1 MTIKYIE
8 RLVKM
13 DQEKRGVS
21 EHDHTEGYVDYAM
34 AAWLFDMR
42 FNEPCDTYF
51 HNEDDYADF
60 REGTPERD
68 QWECRES
75 NWEMCGS
82 GKFINHPKD
91 FIIRHRYARPTY
103 AQVLRWIEKEWGAR
117 IRYSAHGHEIRV
129 DHLNIPID
137 KYESVIETFSI
148 KIGKPISPIQLLQR
162 TTESI
167 MARLRLCG
175 YSVPTMPDYAL

>member
-1 MTIKYIE
+1 MTIKYVE

-13 DQEKRGVS
+13 DQMKRGVP
-21 EHDHTEGYVDYAM
+21 EYDHTEGYVDYAM
-34 AAWLFDMR
+34 AAWLFDMK

-51 HNEDDYADF
+51 HNEDDNADYP
-60 REGTPERD
+60 EGTPERA
-68 QWECRES
+68 QWEGRED

-82 GKFINHPKD
+82 GKFINYPD
-91 FIIRHRYARPTY
+91 SFVVRHRYARPTY

-129 DHLNIPID
+129 DHLHIQID
-137 KYESVIETFSI
+137 KYESVTETFSI
-148 KIGKPISPIQLLQR
+148 KIGKSISPIQLLQR

-167 MARLRLCG
+167 MARLWLCG
-175 YSVPTMPDYAL
+175 YSVPTMPEL